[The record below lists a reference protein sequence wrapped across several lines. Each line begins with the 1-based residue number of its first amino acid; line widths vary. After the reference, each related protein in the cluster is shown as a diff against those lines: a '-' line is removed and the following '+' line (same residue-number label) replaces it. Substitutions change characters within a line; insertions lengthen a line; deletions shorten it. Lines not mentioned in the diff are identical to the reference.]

1 MHVGW
6 RALQHCWKSS
16 SCLASRFTG
25 SHKIVSGSQQT
36 LLRKR
41 AKSRELYSQSAC
53 LVSLG
58 NARDADCLPIY
69 RIKTVS
75 KPLLLSSLR
84 LSAERKQTPQIVENS
99 GKKMEL

>member
-16 SCLASRFTG
+16 SCPASRFTG

-36 LLRKR
+36 PLRKR
-41 AKSRELYSQSAC
+41 TVPELYSQSAC

-58 NARDADCLPIY
+58 NARDTDCLPIY